1 MQLWLFELTHA
12 LTLPHDR
19 AADLAS
25 LHSTLYGGSSGGG
38 GGGGGRSSPTRVGTF
53 VSPTAHRGAPP
64 DDERLTGARGRYVSL
79 GTDRGYYC
87 SEERV

>member
-1 MQLWLFELTHA
+1 MQSWLCLNALTHSI
-12 LTLPHDR
+12 PHCL

-25 LHSTLYGGSSGGG
+25 LHSTLYGGSGG

-53 VSPTAHRGAPP
+53 VSPTARRGAP

-79 GTDRGYYC
+79 GTDHGYYC

>member
-25 LHSTLYGGSSGGG
+25 LHSTLYGGSG

-53 VSPTAHRGAPP
+53 ASPTRRSRSAP